1 MGGIQAETDSVN
13 DSEEDTDDE
22 DEYERRSQGC
32 PPILVLLLLFCF
44 FGWGLA
50 LGPYLLP
57 SRHSSPPSETPLENS
72 IHRSSDTWAGAL
84 QRRDAALEEVMRNW
98 WTQTLSPELIAVAAQ
113 QRRLPY
119 VVAGSTAVAIACL
132 GGFPTAAAIISL
144 GGLVITGR
152 SMPDLWSVSTLSA
165 SSGAVPMAAS
175 HPMVTGSPPI
185 AHLMGI

>member
-1 MGGIQAETDSVN
+1 MGGIHRKTDSVS
-13 DSEEDTDDE
+13 DSEEETDDE
-22 DEYERRSQGC
+22 DEYEWRSPGC
-32 PPILVLLLLFCF
+32 PPILVILLLLCF

-50 LGPYLLP
+50 LGPYLRPP
-57 SRHSSPPSETPLENS
+57 SPSPPSETPLENS
-72 IHRSSDTWAGAL
+72 IYRSSDTWAGAL
-84 QRRDAALEEVMRNW
+84 QRRDAALEEVMKNW
-98 WTQTLSPELIAVAAQ
+98 WTQTLSPELITVAAQ

-152 SMPDLWSVSTLSA
+152 SMPDLWSVSTISA
-165 SSGAVPMAAS
+165 ASGAMPMAAS